1 MLARVS
7 TPSLLVRQ
15 IERERNRDKQIEGD
29 RERRERK

>member
-15 IERERNRDKQIEGD
+15 IERESNRDKQIEGD